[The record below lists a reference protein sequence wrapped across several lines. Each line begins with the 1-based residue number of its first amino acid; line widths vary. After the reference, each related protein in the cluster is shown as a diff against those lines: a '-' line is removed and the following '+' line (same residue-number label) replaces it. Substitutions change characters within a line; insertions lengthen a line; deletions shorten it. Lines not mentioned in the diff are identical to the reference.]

1 MKKSIIYLALGF
13 TVAFLSYKIVGMG
26 FLWLFFGLISLL
38 FLIPVWVIAQFRK
51 TNKIFFTVPLLITGI
66 CFFGVFAS
74 LFRPY
79 EDAVLKQG
87 SKSEQLKYAYETD
100 QNDRKKLKSY
110 IPYISKLR
118 DRDAERLNL
127 AKRLVDQDEKLEPM
141 AKFYTAFILHH
152 SDG

>member
-1 MKKSIIYLALGF
+1 M
-13 TVAFLSYKIVGMG
+13 
-26 FLWLFFGLISLL
+26 
-38 FLIPVWVIAQFRK
+38 
-51 TNKIFFTVPLLITGI
+51 
-66 CFFGVFAS
+66 
-74 LFRPY
+74 
-79 EDAVLKQG
+79 
-87 SKSEQLKYAYETD
+87 KYAYETD